1 MSRSQVERQLVKSE
15 TDSFGHLILL
25 LKKGIC
31 EGHFSGGRHMEQPIC
46 LVGIGKIAVDQH
58 VPAIAGSP
66 DWSLAATV
74 SRAGSVDGVPSYTDF
89 DAMLAERSDIRVISL
104 CLPPVPRFDYA
115 SRAIAAGR
123 HVMLEKPPGATLAE
137 VHALEAM
144 AKAAGVSLFA
154 TWHSRMAKGVAAAK
168 AFLAGRVVTEAQI
181 MWKEDVRRWHP
192 DQEWVFEPGGM
203 GVFDPGINA
212 LSILTEVLP
221 APVHLQSAV
230 LKFPR
235 NRQTPIAAD
244 LVFSGGVTAAFDW
257 LKQGDQLWEMT
268 IRAGG
273 DEVRLI
279 EGGNRCLIN
288 GAAVQGAD
296 LEEYPALYGRMATL
310 VKTGELDVDLAP
322 MVHVADA
329 MTLGRREIVADFTF

>member
-1 MSRSQVERQLVKSE
+1 MK
-15 TDSFGHLILL
+15 
-25 LKKGIC
+25 
-31 EGHFSGGRHMEQPIC
+31 QPIC
-46 LVGIGKIAVDQH
+46 LVGIGKIAMDQH

-66 DWSLAATV
+66 DWTLAATV
-74 SRAGSVDGVPSYTDF
+74 SRAGRVEGVSSYADF
-89 DAMLAERSDIRVISL
+89 DAMLAERDDIEVVSL

-115 SRAIAAGR
+115 ARAIAAGR

-137 VHALEAM
+137 VDALEAM
-144 AKAAGVSLFA
+144 ARGAGVSLFA

-168 AFLAGRVVTEAQI
+168 SFLAGRVVTEAQI
-181 MWKEDVRRWHP
+181 MWKEDVRLWHP

-230 LKFPR
+230 LKFPE

-244 LVFSGGVTAAFDW
+244 LVFTCGVKAEFDW
-257 LKQGDQLWEMT
+257 LKQGEQLWEMA
-268 IRAGG
+268 IRAG
-273 DEVRLI
+273 DNEVRLI
-279 EGGNRCLIN
+279 DGGNICFIN
-288 GAAVQGAD
+288 GVEAQGTI
-296 LEEYPALYGRMATL
+296 LGEYPALYNRMATL
-310 VKTGELDVDLAP
+310 VGSGESDVDLAP

-329 MTLGRREIVADFTF
+329 MTLGRREIVAPFAF